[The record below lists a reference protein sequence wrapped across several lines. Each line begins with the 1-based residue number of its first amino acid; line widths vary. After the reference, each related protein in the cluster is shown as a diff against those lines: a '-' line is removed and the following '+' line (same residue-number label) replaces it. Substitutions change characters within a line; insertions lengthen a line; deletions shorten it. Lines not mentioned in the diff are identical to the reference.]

1 MAINQATRR
10 DQTDNFLLFLCFYIL
25 PVVIVWPFSFILIA
39 IFFFYIFG
47 KPTSHICID
56 YMVSQIY
63 SYTKVKVDRQMR
75 QDRELLNYCKEY
87 NRSWCAI
94 VCRRINLNL
103 N

>member
-56 YMVSQIY
+56 YWTTAKNIIEVGVQLYVGESI
-63 SYTKVKVDRQMR
+63 
-75 QDRELLNYCKEY
+75 
-87 NRSWCAI
+87 
-94 VCRRINLNL
+94 
-103 N
+103 